1 MHIVTDRMCGAAE
14 RRELENRLSCSV
26 QVTLRWRVL
35 VRGITELSAHC
46 CIGRNLSLM
55 PIATKIVSGTDRA
68 RSAKVSTRATFDK
81 GKDDQSVLHSV
92 AVARHR
98 RQTCVMAM
106 RERVSGLLLNDSL
119 RRAREPR
126 RGGVGQVTYSN
137 MERRTSGESLEMC
150 ALLLPSSRMQSR
162 AATKLRSKD
171 ES

>member
-1 MHIVTDRMCGAAE
+1 M
-14 RRELENRLSCSV
+14 
-26 QVTLRWRVL
+26 
-35 VRGITELSAHC
+35 
-46 CIGRNLSLM
+46 
-55 PIATKIVSGTDRA
+55 
-68 RSAKVSTRATFDK
+68 
-81 GKDDQSVLHSV
+81 LHSM

-126 RGGVGQVTYSN
+126 RGGVGKVTYSN